1 MKSTLRGRRPS
12 PALVISIVALVMSMG
27 GTAVAAKILITSTSQ
42 IKNGAVTGADLKD
55 GTVSTKDVKS
65 GAITGAQVKG
75 SSIGLDKLEGA
86 ARAAIND
93 SATSASEAFR
103 LDGPSG
109 QEAAKLSRVATL
121 NNLTP
126 GVYAIFAKTI
136 ITSEPPSSGLL
147 GQGETVSAH
156 CILNAGGDSDEA
168 RALLGTPGAL
178 SPGVLNMQITRSFG
192 STGSAHLECQAA
204 PAKWK
209 ASNTSI
215 IAIRVGRA
223 PRSPVEG

>member
-1 MKSTLRGRRPS
+1 MI
-12 PALVISIVALVMSMG
+12 VSIVALVMSTA
-27 GTAVAAKILITSTSQ
+27 GTATAAKLLITSSSQ
-42 IKNGAVTGADLKD
+42 IKNGAVTGADVKD
-55 GTVSTKDVKS
+55 AGITAKDIRNGT
-65 GAITGAQVKG
+65 ITGTQVKG
-75 SSIGLDKLEGA
+75 SSIGLDKLESS
-86 ARAAIND
+86 ARQAISD
-93 SATSASEAFR
+93 SGTSASEAFR

-109 QEAAKLSRVATL
+109 QEPAKLSRVATL
-121 NNLTP
+121 TGLAP

-136 ITSEPPSSGLL
+136 ITSDPPSSGLL

-156 CILNAGGDSDEA
+156 CILNAGGDTDEA
-168 RALLGTPGAL
+168 RALLGTPGSL

-192 STGSAHLECQAA
+192 STGSAHLECQTA

-215 IAIRVGRA
+215 IAVRVGRA

>member
-1 MKSTLRGRRPS
+1 MKTKLRGRRPS
-12 PALVISIVALVMSMG
+12 PALIVSIVALVMSTA
-27 GTAVAAKILITSTSQ
+27 GTATAAKLLITSSSQ
-42 IKNGAVTGADLKD
+42 IKNGAVTAADVKD
-55 GTVSTKDVKS
+55 GTLSAKDIKN
-65 GAITGAQVKG
+65 GAITGTQVKG
-75 SSIGLDKLEGA
+75 SSIGLDKLESS
-86 ARAAIND
+86 ARQAIND
-93 SATSASEAFR
+93 SGTSASEAFR

-121 NNLTP
+121 NNLQP

-136 ITSEPPSSGLL
+136 ITSEPPNSGLL

-156 CILNAGGDSDEA
+156 CILNAGGDTDEA

-192 STGSAHLECQAA
+192 GTGSAHLECQAA

-215 IAIRVGRA
+215 IAVRVGRA
-223 PRSPVEG
+223 PRNPVEG

>member
-1 MKSTLRGRRPS
+1 MKSLSRGRRPS
-12 PALVISIVALVMSMG
+12 PALVVSIVALVMSTA
-27 GTAVAAKILITSTSQ
+27 GTATAAKLLISNSSQ

-55 GTVSTKDVKS
+55 GTVTAKDVKA
-65 GAITGAQVKG
+65 GAISGAQVKA
-75 SSIGLDKLEGA
+75 SSIGLDRLEGT
-86 ARAAIND
+86 ARQAITE
-93 SATSASEAFR
+93 SATAASEAFR

-109 QEAAKLSRVATL
+109 QEPAKLSRVATL
-121 NNLTP
+121 SNLAP

-136 ITSEPPSSGLL
+136 ITSDQPNTGLL

-168 RALLGTPGAL
+168 RALLGTPGSL

-192 STGSAHLECQAA
+192 QAGSAHLECQTA

-223 PRSPVEG
+223 PRAPVEG